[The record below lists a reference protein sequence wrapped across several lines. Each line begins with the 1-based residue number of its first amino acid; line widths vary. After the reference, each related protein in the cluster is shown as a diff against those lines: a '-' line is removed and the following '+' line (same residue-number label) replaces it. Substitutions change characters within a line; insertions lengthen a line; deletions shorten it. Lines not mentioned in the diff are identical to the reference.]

1 MTLRKAAGL
10 LAVSGLLV
18 GLLGSGVGASFL
30 DAVTGTENI
39 NVGSFE
45 CIITGST
52 QGAVSGDN
60 KSVTYTAPQINNSA
74 PGSAPFDFTVKN
86 DGTIPMA
93 LSVSGPVWGGN
104 LDGSFSGI
112 APTVTPSAILAP
124 GASATVATGI
134 QWTALDSN
142 DLGDSGS
149 ATWTVNCSDYQVATS
164 STLNFSSTGWGGWS
178 CPTGTDVLAGSFSGS
193 QPYTLGLAKPGQ
205 TTDGATYPV
214 YPHYTFPANE
224 EGVVVHNG
232 ATPQSGVITA
242 YCTLP

>member
-1 MTLRKAAGL
+1 MTLRRAAGL

-39 NVGSFE
+39 NVGSFQ

-52 QGAVSGDN
+52 QGTVSGDN
-60 KSVTYTAPQINNSA
+60 KSVTYTAPTITSSA
-74 PGSAPFDFTVKN
+74 PDSAPFDFTVKN

-112 APTVTPSAILAP
+112 APTVAPSAILAP
-124 GASATVATGI
+124 GASATVSTGI

-149 ATWTVNCSDYQVATS
+149 ATWTVSCSDYQVVTS
-164 STLNFSSTGWGGWS
+164 SSMSFGSTGWGGWS
-178 CPTGTDVLAGSFSGS
+178 CPSGTDVLAGSFSGS
-193 QPYTLGLAKPGQ
+193 QPYILGLAKPGV

-214 YPHYTFPANE
+214 YPHYTYTPPE

-232 ATPQSGVITA
+232 ATGQTGVITA

>member
-39 NVGSFE
+39 NVGSFQ

-52 QGAVSGDN
+52 QGTVSGDN
-60 KSVTYTAPQINNSA
+60 KSVTYNVPQITSSA
-74 PGSAPFDFTVKN
+74 GSAPFDFTVTN
-86 DGTIPMA
+86 NGTIPMG
-93 LSVSGPVWGGN
+93 LSVSAPAWAGN

-112 APTVTPSAILAP
+112 APAVAPSAILAP
-124 GASATVATGI
+124 GASATVSTGI
-134 QWTALDSN
+134 QWTGLDNN

-149 ATWTVNCSDYQVATS
+149 ATWTVTCSDYQVVTS

-178 CPTGTDVLAGSFSGS
+178 CPSGTDVLAGSFSGS
-193 QPYTLGLAKPGQ
+193 QPYILGLAKPGV

-214 YPHYTFPANE
+214 YPHYTYTPPE

-232 ATPQSGVITA
+232 ATGQTGVITA